1 MPSGPVTGSVLSF
14 TGAAPEDA
22 SNVNELARD
31 RHDALRH
38 DHVPEHHAHA
48 PQQDDASP
56 GSEVSHSCFP
66 ENRLFQLRLSH
77 QLLQPGIL
85 LLKLFQ
91 THRLIAPNTSATGH
105 KCCPSHPA
113 DDKPLKYSSPEEVE
127 HPLH

>member
-1 MPSGPVTGSVLSF
+1 MPSGLVTGSVLSF

-48 PQQDDASP
+48 PQQDYASP

-66 ENRLFQLRLSH
+66 E
-77 QLLQPGIL
+77 
-85 LLKLFQ
+85 
-91 THRLIAPNTSATGH
+91 IAFSSSASAT
-105 KCCPSHPA
+105 SFFSWA
-113 DDKPLKYSSPEEVE
+113 FYLSSFFKRIV
-127 HPLH
+127 